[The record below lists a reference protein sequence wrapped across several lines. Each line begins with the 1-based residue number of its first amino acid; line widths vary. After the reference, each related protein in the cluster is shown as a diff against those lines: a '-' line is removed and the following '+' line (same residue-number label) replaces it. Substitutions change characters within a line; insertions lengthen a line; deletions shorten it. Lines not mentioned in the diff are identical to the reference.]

1 MPKTKRPTV
10 IDEDQNQ
17 SPAPWEYQIPN
28 KALDG
33 PKYQIGKAQMMHHLK
48 YTDSPG
54 PGSYMSNTNKFSNVA
69 YSMKGRYVLDSNVV
83 RQKNPGPGTYMS
95 TQNLS
100 LRPKNIVGAASFGKE
115 QRLELK
121 SLKELGIEEK
131 SEEKKLQ

>member
-1 MPKTKRPTV
+1 
-10 IDEDQNQ
+10 
-17 SPAPWEYQIPN
+17 
-28 KALDG
+28 
-33 PKYQIGKAQMMHHLK
+33 
-48 YTDSPG
+48 
-54 PGSYMSNTNKFSNVA
+54 MSSKLTLTYISFR
-69 YSMKGRYVLDSNVV
+69 MKGRYVLDSNVV

-121 SLKELGIEEK
+121 SLKELGITEK